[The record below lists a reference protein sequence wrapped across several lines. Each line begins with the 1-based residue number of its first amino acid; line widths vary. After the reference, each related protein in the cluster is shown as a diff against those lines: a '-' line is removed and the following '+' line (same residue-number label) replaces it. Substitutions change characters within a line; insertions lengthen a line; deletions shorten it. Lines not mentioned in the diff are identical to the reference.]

1 MHAGALRDHRFGSC
15 DRLSIRKT
23 FTSRLDL
30 FANPLLDRAT
40 SRNDFDLRDLR
51 KRPMSI
57 YLAINPGLK
66 KILLPRPGRRGDF
79 RDIQPLLTTEDACL
93 VSYPWIGFAVVPSQ
107 QLHLPLV
114 ATTPIGF

>member
-1 MHAGALRDHRFGSC
+1 MPTGRLQSLRLFSTLLPITLKTPLCRSKREMAC
-15 DRLSIRKT
+15 SIKG
-23 FTSRLDL
+23 
-30 FANPLLDRAT
+30 NV
-40 SRNDFDLRDLR
+40 
-51 KRPMSI
+51 
-57 YLAINPGLK
+57 K